1 VTFFTACIVRA
12 YEALHSKGFVYRD
25 MKPANVLLKDNGYC
39 VLIDFGLAAKMDT
52 ALKGKC
58 GTRGYWSPEM
68 VKGDQYLASGD
79 WWSLGVTLVEL
90 LTGKKPFKKKFQ
102 KYLHTRQP
110 ARAAMTPH
118 PTRAHACAAG
128 PRRTSRP
135 CTSFCPRPSPP
146 TEHELVCLLLAR

>member
-1 VTFFTACIVRA
+1 MA
-12 YEALHSKGFVYRD
+12 YEALHTKGFVYRD

-58 GTRGYWSPEM
+58 GTRGYWAPEM

-79 WWSLGVTLVEL
+79 WWSFGVTLIEL

-102 KYLHTRQP
+102 KYKNTDDKIKI
-110 ARAAMTPH
+110 
-118 PTRAHACAAG
+118 CKAG
-128 PRRTSRP
+128 QLEDEIEEKDIEKKLGKA
-135 CTSFCPRPSPP
+135 
-146 TEHELVCLLLAR
+146 TEVDDDGRDSN